1 MNWVYAFLVLILFSQ
16 GKGLLNPI
24 SDYQFFLISQKL
36 RKQVSTLEAVICV
49 LAAQIANFG
58 ESLIGAALQDKEGF
72 GWVGFILILN
82 LFMHFL
88 KSQAIIVFIVN
99 FSLIGLLPLNVQLN
113 NDVVNVINI
122 SIGSI
127 LAILMKQLVLQN

>member
-16 GKGLLNPI
+16 GKGFLNPI